1 LTKKRVFGVIMLKQR
16 FFKALEKTLLI
27 MILSIL
33 IEKETK

>member
-1 LTKKRVFGVIMLKQR
+1 MLKQR